1 LSDFGLSGE
10 IPVASRFIFE
20 VDGVDVATFN
30 EIEGLEMHVEVV
42 TFSEGGQNGFVH
54 QLPGRASWPTL
65 IMRKGT
71 ISNDDALWKWI
82 NTATGEQFA
91 ANDSKLER
99 KTAAITVM
107 SSEGQRMRAWDL
119 IGAFPC
125 YWKLTTMSVESK
137 VPLGEEIHIKHHG
150 FKPKNLSS

>member
-1 LSDFGLSGE
+1 LSDFGLAGE

-30 EIEGLEMHVEVV
+30 EIEGIEMRVEVV
-42 TFSEGGQNGFVH
+42 TFAEGGENGFVH

-65 IMRKGT
+65 VMRKGT

-82 NTATGEQFA
+82 NATTGEQFG
-91 ANDSKLER
+91 ANDNKLER

-107 SSEGQRMRAWDL
+107 SSVGQRLRAWEL
-119 IGAFPC
+119 LGAWPC
-125 YWKLTTMSVESK
+125 YWKLSTLSVDANE
-137 VPLGEEIHIKHHG
+137 PIGEEIHIKHNG
-150 FKPKNLSS
+150 FKPKDLAT